1 MDKLVKLFADIGTL
15 WEVYWWKYFEGIG
28 NTLILAVAATLAGCI
43 IGLICGVVNTIPY
56 SRQDNIIKAVI
67 TLGCNDRFSLLHKF
81 IYRLAEAFDGILIPG
96 RHRIHVKIPEGGSLH
111 AYRHEQAG
119 RS

>member
-56 SRQDNIIKAVI
+56 SRQDNIVKRFFLKLVRVI
-67 TLGCNDRFSLLHKF
+67 VR
-81 IYRLAEAFDGILIPG
+81 IYVEVFRGTPMVL
-96 RHRIHVKIPEGGSLH
+96 
-111 AYRHEQAG
+111 QAG
-119 RS
+119 FIFYGLPYFTDGAVAF